1 MFKLRNK
8 KILTKYKWIYI
19 CFALIL
25 VIGIY
30 GGFTVLNK
38 QETKTTTT
46 TPIMQFAIL
55 PELNSQ
61 PTYYVSIHPEGIL
74 KCDMGTRI
82 SYYKYD
88 YIGENIFSSI
98 KKSSEKK
105 LNEKDFQT
113 LKDMANEFEKKEYF
127 GDNPYVV
134 SDGWRLIFIYNE
146 KWYEMDYSVNN
157 APKEF
162 IDLIN
167 KIIKLSPVKI
177 PTGFND

>member
-1 MFKLRNK
+1 MF
-8 KILTKYKWIYI
+8 TKYKWIYM
-19 CFALIL
+19 CFALILIL

-30 GGFTVLNK
+30 GVFTVLNRQK
-38 QETKTTTT
+38 SKIVM
-46 TPIMQFAIL
+46 PLIMQFAIL
-55 PELNSQ
+55 PELNDPSS
-61 PTYYVSIHPEGIL
+61 YYVSIDSEGIL
-74 KCDMGTRI
+74 RCDMGTRI
-82 SYYKYD
+82 SYYKGD

-113 LKDMANEFEKKEYF
+113 LKDMANEFDKKEYF
-127 GDNPYVV
+127 GETPYVGYV
-134 SDGWRLIFIYNE
+134 GDDSWKLVFIYNE
-146 KWYEMDYSVNN
+146 KWYEMDYFYNN

-177 PTGFND
+177 PSGFSDE